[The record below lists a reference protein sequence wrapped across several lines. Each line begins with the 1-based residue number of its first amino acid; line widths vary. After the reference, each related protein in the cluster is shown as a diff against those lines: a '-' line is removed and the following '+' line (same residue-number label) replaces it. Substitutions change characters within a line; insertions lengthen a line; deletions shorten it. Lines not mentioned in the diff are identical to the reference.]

1 MASGSCSPGRALAS
15 PDPGIDMDEHAI
27 RLTHH
32 PTSSSALMTFA
43 STPLKPPQDTVS
55 HGQDGAFQSCSD
67 GALRPNPALQG
78 AGAETHSRTPSTPDS
93 QHKISVD
100 SWFIRVLLG
109 SDLIRIS
116 AHNATTVAPS
126 VGITR

>member
-93 QHKISVD
+93 QHKENSSKD
-100 SWFIRVLLG
+100 SLPLRAKEAVLL
-109 SDLIRIS
+109 STC
-116 AHNATTVAPS
+116 NVF
-126 VGITR
+126 